1 MSEFLS
7 QQLLFILVT
16 FGLFIIPGWIFLRAL
31 FHSDQFAPLERFVL
45 SVPISFSLITLSI
58 IAINTLGITLTKQNL
73 FVTFTGIIISL
84 IITIFF
90 KRKCS
95 GRTCPSSTTIFTFSK
110 KQTTLIV
117 ILIIFTIVVKG
128 IFLINTIFPTATD
141 LGHHMFWVEK
151 ITVDQSLPSYEKIEI
166 EMNDNI
172 PSFTQA
178 QPIADFIVGE
188 HIIFAV
194 IKTFTGQSVVSTFP
208 SLVLFVIN
216 IFSILMLFILSRRLF
231 ERYRYGAQISILTLL
246 FVGPLWAISG
256 ASAKFISGGVIGNL
270 LGNLL
275 IPAIIYFIYRAFY
288 EKKATLLI
296 GAITLITG
304 LVYTHHLS
312 TFIFGYIFIFSI
324 ISFIFLQKDGWN
336 GYKKLFLLL
345 KNPYIIP
352 LLLFVISA
360 IIFLVPPSYLDRE
373 AISSSVGAPSKS
385 TRTGV
390 PFEQLMYM
398 LGSARFVFGMIGL
411 LMLSF
416 FAILRRFGKLSHISK
431 KSVPTCP
438 QYYSVVG
445 EANIYSTAFLLG
457 WGWALILMSLVPHF
471 LKVNIIST
479 RIATYGAFPLA
490 IFAGLSFIWIISLL
504 FYRKK
509 NSLIMPQFLISLFLF
524 AIITFTFVSGI
535 RDNATSMN
543 DAPKTNKALQT
554 FHVGDYA
561 SKVFKNEISQNNFW
575 LVKDHNYITSDTWLK
590 VFFAHDY
597 SFPLSRSYFK
607 RYETHPNRETCTREM
622 ISNPASDFAQECFDN
637 LNVHAILVNTEQDA
651 GQFKNKQEFYK
662 IYQNNELSLFIR
674 K

>member
-7 QQLLFILVT
+7 QQLLFIATT
-16 FGLFIIPGWIFLRAL
+16 FILLIIPGWFFLRAL
-31 FHSDQFAPLERFVL
+31 FHRDQFAPIERFIL
-45 SVPISFSLITLSI
+45 SIPISFALVTLSI
-58 IAINTLGITLTKQNL
+58 IVLDAFDVTLTQQS
-73 FVTFTGIIISL
+73 IL
-84 IITIFF
+84 IVIAVITIQFLVF
-90 KRKCS
+90 AIFIKHKKP
-95 GRTCPSSTTIFTFSK
+95 TTNDTIFTFSK

-117 ILIIFTIVVKG
+117 ILIIFTIIVKG

-151 ITVDQSLPSYEKIEI
+151 ITVDQSLPNYEKIEI
-166 EMNDNI
+166 EMDDNMS
-172 PSFTQA
+172 SFTQP

-194 IKTFTGQSVVSTFP
+194 IKILTGASVVSTFP
-208 SLVLFVIN
+208 SLVLFVVN

-231 ERYRYGAQISILTLL
+231 ERYRYGAQIAILTLL

-275 IPAIIYFIYRAFY
+275 IPAIIYFLYRAFY

-296 GAITLITG
+296 SVIL
-304 LVYTHHLS
+304 LVTALAYTHHLS
-312 TFIFGYIFIFSI
+312 TFIFGYIFIFSVIGFI
-324 ISFIFLQKDGWN
+324 ILQRDGWN

-352 LLLFVISA
+352 LLLFVASA
-360 IIFLVPPSYLDRE
+360 LLFLAPPSYLDRD
-373 AISSSVGAPSKS
+373 AISSSIGAPSKS

-398 LGSARFVFGMIGL
+398 LGSARFVFGVIGL
-411 LMLSF
+411 LMLSL
-416 FAILRRFGKLSHISK
+416 FALLRRFGKLSHLSK
-431 KSVPTCP
+431 KSIP
-438 QYYSVVG
+438 S
-445 EANIYSTAFLLG
+445 NIYGTVFLLG

-490 IFAGLSFIWIISLL
+490 ILASLSLVWIISI
-504 FYRKK
+504 FSYHKK
-509 NSLIMPQFLISLFLF
+509 NSLTMPQFLISLFLF
-524 AIITFTFVSGI
+524 AVITFTFVSGI

-561 SKVFKNEISQNNFW
+561 SKVFQNEVAKNNFW

-597 SFPLSRSYFK
+597 SLPLSRSYFK
-607 RYETHPNRETCTREM
+607 RYETHPDRETCTREM
-622 ISNPASDFAQECFDN
+622 ISSPKTQFAEDCFNN
-637 LNVHAILVNTEQDA
+637 LNVKAILVNTLEDA
-651 GQFKNKQEFYK
+651 GQFLSSDNFYR
-662 IYQNNELSLFIR
+662 IYQNDELSLFIR

>member
-1 MSEFLS
+1 
-7 QQLLFILVT
+7 
-16 FGLFIIPGWIFLRAL
+16 
-31 FHSDQFAPLERFVL
+31 
-45 SVPISFSLITLSI
+45 SI
-58 IAINTLGITLTKQNL
+58 IALDAFDVALTQQNILIIIAIITLQFL
-73 FVTFTGIIISL
+73 VFA
-84 IITIFF
+84 IFI
-90 KRKCS
+90 KHKKP
-95 GRTCPSSTTIFTFSK
+95 TLNNNDIFTFSK
-110 KQTTLIV
+110 KQTILIV
-117 ILIIFTIVVKG
+117 ILIIFTIAVKG

-166 EMNDNI
+166 EMNDNT
-172 PSFTQA
+172 PSFTQP

-208 SLVLFVIN
+208 SLVLFIIN

-231 ERYRYGAQISILTLL
+231 ERYRHGAQIAILTLL

-275 IPAIIYFIYRAFY
+275 IPAIIYFLYRAFY

-296 GAITLITG
+296 GAIILITG
-304 LVYTHHLS
+304 LTYTHHLS

-324 ISFIFLQKDGWN
+324 ISFVLLQKDGWD

-360 IIFLVPPSYLDRE
+360 ILFLVPPSYLDRE

-411 LMLSF
+411 LMLSL
-416 FAILRRFGKLSHISK
+416 FALLRRFGKLSHMSK
-431 KSVPTCP
+431 KSVP
-438 QYYSVVG
+438 
-445 EANIYSTAFLLG
+445 ANIYGTVFLLG

-490 IFAGLSFIWIISLL
+490 IFAGLSFVWIISIL

-524 AIITFTFVSGI
+524 VIITFTFVSGI

-561 SKVFKNEISQNNFW
+561 SKVFKSEISQNNFW

-622 ISNPASDFAQECFDN
+622 IS
-637 LNVHAILVNTEQDA
+637 
-651 GQFKNKQEFYK
+651 
-662 IYQNNELSLFIR
+662 
-674 K
+674 